1 MKNHNFSLLILLL
14 VLSSLLAG
22 ALGFVGKDTVYAA
35 YDYDLKKQS
44 LVFLPLKGLQE
55 GESLFAALQQ
65 ETPPDVADAF
75 LSTDTEPETDQPE
88 EDAPADTAD
97 SSAAADT
104 TQEEAEKPLVT
115 VEKPVREEP
124 VAEEKEEPE
133 EEPAAEIIEEPE
145 ADETD
150 AVEEDLNEEEPQ
162 EEHTPDAGSVPVA
175 VTGAPAEDSYY
186 ADALFIGD
194 SRTVGLSQYVPGL
207 DQYATFYCAVSL
219 SVFNA
224 LSAQIATVDG
234 VSMTVDEALALGDFG
249 KIYIMVGIN
258 EIGYERNAWLET
270 YRSVVAR
277 IKELQPGAV
286 IYIQSIMHVSSGKE
300 AANPVFNNAEVN
312 ARNEGLKTFANG
324 EDIHYIDI
332 NYLIDDANGALRA
345 DLTFD
350 GVHLTAGAYDLWY
363 QEIRAQTR

>member
-1 MKNHNFSLLILLL
+1 MKNRNFSLLILLL
-14 VLSSLLAG
+14 VISSLLAG
-22 ALGFVGKDTVYAA
+22 TLGFMGKDHVYAA
-35 YDYDLKKQS
+35 YDFDWKTQTFTS
-44 LVFLPLKGLQE
+44 LPLKGMQE

-65 ETPPDVADAF
+65 ETETADEAGADDTADAA
-75 LSTDTEPETDQPE
+75 SSKNDPE
-88 EDAPADTAD
+88 EDPADTAD
-97 SSAAADT
+97 ASGTEDT
-104 TQEEAEKPLVT
+104 AEPEEKPLVT
-115 VEKPVREEP
+115 VEKPV
-124 VAEEKEEPE
+124 KEETPEEVPE
-133 EEPAAEIIEEPE
+133 EEPEAEETTQPGEVAPDAGAE
-145 ADETD
+145 ATDE
-150 AVEEDLNEEEPQ
+150 VPPQ
-162 EEHTPDAGSVPVA
+162 EEPVPDDGAVPA
-175 VTGAPAEDSYY
+175 AISGAPAEDSYY

-207 DQYATFYCAVSL
+207 DQHATFYCAVSL

-224 LSAQIATVDG
+224 LSAQIANVDG
-234 VSMTVDEALALGDFG
+234 IAMNVDSALQKKQFG

-270 YRSVVAR
+270 YRGVIAR
-277 IKELQPGAV
+277 IRELQPAAV

-312 ARNEGLKTFANG
+312 ARNEGLKTIANG
-324 EDIHYIDI
+324 ADILYIDI